1 MAGKSPKAKKPET
14 NDGHVVP
21 PKVTPQ
27 GTAREGLRKRID
39 TFIGVNVPIAAVTFT
54 LVGVLVGA
62 GSCSVLSM
70 NGLHSRLDD
79 LRNDV
84 REDDDEIVDMVEA
97 LEVKLDQIRAD
108 LQAQAQANEP
118 EPEAS
123 APGDL

>member
-14 NDGHVVP
+14 IDGPYVVP
-21 PKVTPQ
+21 PKITPQ

-39 TFIGVNVPIAAVTFT
+39 TFIGRNVPIAAVTFT

-79 LRNDV
+79 LRDDV
-84 REDDDEIVDMVEA
+84 REDDAEIVDMVEA
-97 LEVKLDQIRAD
+97 LEVKFDQIRAD
-108 LQAQAQANEP
+108 LQAQAHLL

>member
-14 NDGHVVP
+14 SDGPHVVP
-21 PKVTPQ
+21 PKITPQ

-39 TFIGVNVPIAAVTFT
+39 TFIGRNVPIAAVTFT

-79 LRNDV
+79 LRDDV

-108 LQAQAQANEP
+108 LQAQANEP

>member
-1 MAGKSPKAKKPET
+1 
-14 NDGHVVP
+14 
-21 PKVTPQ
+21 
-27 GTAREGLRKRID
+27 
-39 TFIGVNVPIAAVTFT
+39 
-54 LVGVLVGA
+54 
-62 GSCSVLSM
+62 M

-79 LRNDV
+79 LRDDV

-108 LQAQAQANEP
+108 LQAQANEP